1 VLKTVLESL
10 DDVPEAIREHYKEQK
25 QGDKTVYVLD
35 LDGVDAHPGVV
46 NLKSAFER
54 VKADKKKLGE
64 DLAAANAKLKD
75 IPEDFDATEWE
86 RLRTDE
92 QTRQSDPGNNDV
104 RKQIETATAAVK
116 SQYEA
121 KIAKIKKDSDA
132 AIAERDRKIAALDAD
147 IRKRLVT
154 DGLTA
159 ALTEAGVTNPAF
171 LKAARAMLEHDVEVV
186 EEDGSR
192 TAKMKSDLGGDDL
205 AKYVQN
211 WVQGDEGKAFV
222 SPAKGAD
229 SKGGNSRSSEDN
241 PFGKTGWNKTAQGQL
256 IRADRAKAERLA
268 KAAGFKSL
276 EATYAASK
284 PLVA

>member
-1 VLKTVLESL
+1 MLKTVLESL

-25 QGDKTVYVLD
+25 IGDKTVFVLD

-54 VKADKKKLGE
+54 VKADKKKLGD

-75 IPEDFDATEWE
+75 LPEDFDASEWE

-92 QTRQSDPGNNDV
+92 QSRQADPDNKDV
-104 RKQIETATAAVK
+104 NKRIETAVNAAK
-116 SQYEA
+116 SQLQS
-121 KIAKIKKDSDA
+121 KF
-132 AIAERDRKIAALDAD
+132 ERDKKKLEDEVKARDQQIASLEAD

-154 DGLTA
+154 DGLTV

-171 LKAARAMLEHDVEVV
+171 LKAARAMLEADVEVV
-186 EEDGSR
+186 DEDGVR
-192 TAKMKSDLGGDDL
+192 IAKMKSDLGGDDL
-205 AKYVQN
+205 AKYVSN

-222 SPAKGAD
+222 TPAKGAD
-229 SKGGNSRSSEDN
+229 SKGSNGRSSEDN
-241 PFGKTGWNKTAQGQL
+241 PFGKTSWNKTEQGKL
-256 IRADRAKAERLA
+256 IRTDRAKAERLA
-268 KAAGFKSL
+268 KAAGFASL

-284 PLVA
+284 PVAA